1 MIMVESKVGI
11 GLEYTVNSNPWNV
24 YENIL
29 GECDFSKFLA
39 FLNLYAIKESK
50 KKEWWNQKF
59 TEKNM

>member
-11 GLEYTVNSNPWNV
+11 GLEATVNSNPWNV

-50 KKEWWNQKF
+50 KKSD
-59 TEKNM
+59 